1 MATRMTR
8 EQSRAATRQR
18 LLDAARRVFAA
29 RGYHGAS
36 VDEIASEAG
45 YSTGA
50 LYSNFSG
57 KEDLFLALME
67 HEISREVRDIEEVV
81 GRQATVPER
90 ARGGA
95 AEWMSYVERE
105 PELVLLFV
113 EFWAFAIRDPKMRP
127 EVVRRMAA
135 IRRMITS
142 LIERAAEEFEL
153 ELAMPADHLAIAVDA
168 MADGIARQ
176 KLADPKAVPDELLG
190 GVLSLLFAAAT
201 RPRSG

>member
-8 EQSRAATRQR
+8 EQSRAATRER
-18 LLDAARRVFAA
+18 LLQAARRVVAA

-57 KEDLFLALME
+57 KEDLFLTLME
-67 HEISREVRDIEEVV
+67 HEIAREVHDIEEAV
-81 GRQATVPER
+81 GRQATIPDR

-95 AEWMSYVERE
+95 EEWMSFVERE

-113 EFWAFAIRDPKMRP
+113 EFWAFAVRDPDVRP
-127 EVVRRMAA
+127 EVARRMAA
-135 IRRMITS
+135 IRQMITR
-142 LIERAAEEFEL
+142 LIARAAEEFDL
-153 ELAMPADHLAIAVDA
+153 ELALPAEHLAMAVDA
-168 MADGIARQ
+168 LADGLARQ
-176 KLADPKAVPDELLG
+176 KLADPQAVPDELLG

>member
-8 EQSRAATRQR
+8 EQSRAATRRR
-18 LLDAARRVFAA
+18 LLDAARRVVAA
-29 RGYHGAS
+29 RGYRGAS

-67 HEISREVRDIEEVV
+67 HEIAREVRDIEQAV
-81 GRQATVPER
+81 GRQATIPER

-95 AEWMSYVERE
+95 AEWMSFVERE

-113 EFWAFAIRDPKMRP
+113 EFWAFAVRDPNVRP
-127 EVVRRMAA
+127 EVARRMAA
-135 IRRMITS
+135 IRKMITR
-142 LIERAAEEFEL
+142 LIARAAEEFDL
-153 ELAMPADHLAIAVDA
+153 ELALPAEHLAMAVDA
-168 MADGIARQ
+168 LADGIARQ
-176 KLADPKAVPDELLG
+176 KLAEPKAVPDELLG
-190 GVLSLLFAAAT
+190 GVLSLLFDAAT